1 MHYPGNLTR
10 SQAFTLIEILIALV
24 IVAIVTAVAVMSFG
38 DFGRKRREQLTIISV
53 RNHLEA
59 ARQEAILSTGTIG
72 LRFNQH
78 GYRFYRYW
86 IDPNSGRKYW
96 RPITSDLSQPHAFL
110 GPTIV
115 IKPNPTFD
123 HGKRPQFFFYPNGM
137 LTPFRLSLTYPSN
150 NRFDLIISSTGN
162 IHIVSH

>member
-1 MHYPGNLTR
+1 MQYLGNLTR

-38 DFGRKRREQLTIISV
+38 DFGRKRREHLNIISV

-86 IDPNSGRKYW
+86 IDPKSGRKRW
-96 RPITSDLSQPHAFL
+96 RPMTSNLSQPHAFL
-110 GPTIV
+110 ATKVV
-115 IKPNPTFD
+115 IKPNLTSD
-123 HGKRPQFFFYPNGM
+123 DNNRPQFFFYPNGM
-137 LTPFRLSLTYPSN
+137 LTPFHLSLIYPSK
-150 NRFDLIISSTGN
+150 NRFDLTISPAGN
-162 IHIVSH
+162 INIVSH